1 MYLFCGNTFGLFQSL
16 TSSTS
21 FTMRE
26 YVKKKKNGTIK
37 WSFCSADKRKNKYI
51 THCIYFSIP
60 SGKLLAIVIGFALA
74 TTLKTPDFVLSS
86 IFKLFSQTEISGAFP
101 DLLPSSFNDNKLGVS
116 SIKLKTSAWSYYQ
129 KKNLFGENSY
139 SLILFIFIKCTNVRI
154 LFSLSQHSESGDM
167 SFPIILYHFQSAF
180 KTYPIIQ
187 SSPMYSCC
195 LLSCFS
201 FFLKQRTTKPPCSL
215 LPTKIKRDHYYSE
228 TVISFLL
235 NSVEVNFQD
244 PSSRL
249 NHKVTFDCVCSSPAD
264 SFSSQYTDVIW
275 GCKCKERRKYGSS

>member
-1 MYLFCGNTFGLFQSL
+1 MCYLLFLSYFLRLKFLVPFQTFSHHPSMITNSECLQWSL
-16 TSSTS
+16 KH
-21 FTMRE
+21 RL
-26 YVKKKKNGTIK
+26 
-37 WSFCSADKRKNKYI
+37 D
-51 THCIYFSIP
+51 
-60 SGKLLAIVIGFALA
+60 L
-74 TTLKTPDFVLSS
+74 TTK
-86 IFKLFSQTEISGAFP
+86 
-101 DLLPSSFNDNKLGVS
+101 
-116 SIKLKTSAWSYYQ
+116 